1 MAWNKPIA
9 EKCSNCGGPY
19 LIEKWLKAGPIVQ
32 CPNSE
37 CKFKRELVAAK

>member
-9 EKCSNCGGPY
+9 EKCPNCGGAY
-19 LIEKWLKAGPIVQ
+19 LVEKWLKAGPIVQ
-32 CPNSE
+32 CPNAE